1 MLSGLITGL
10 FVQHMANPR
19 MGLSAHLEGV
29 MNGMLLMITGL
40 IWKRLMLSAKI
51 LKFTFLLLI
60 YSSIANVLAVSIAAL
75 TGSGKM
81 MPLSGGVEGNL
92 AVEGLISFLLISLTL
107 SMLTGVMMVV
117 LGFYRYIKKSAQRG
131 GAVKRINM

>member
-1 MLSGLITGL
+1 
-10 FVQHMANPR
+10 MANPR

-60 YSSIANVLAVSIAAL
+60 YGSIANVLAVSIAAL

-81 MPLSGGVEGNL
+81 MPLSGGVEGNR

-117 LGFYRYIKKSAQRG
+117 LGFYR
-131 GAVKRINM
+131 

>member
-1 MLSGLITGL
+1 MLPGLITGL

-117 LGFYRYIKKSAQRG
+117 LGFYRYMKKVHRG
-131 GAVKRINM
+131 EVP